1 MEFDKNNKSNIF
13 FKDSLTPTLS
23 PLKYKEKNQN
33 SNIHHEVNYNW
44 SHLTSDN
51 LAMRSTFCS

>member
-1 MEFDKNNKSNIF
+1 M
-13 FKDSLTPTLS
+13 LS

-44 SHLTSDN
+44 SHLTSDEYEYLLLIKAAAN
-51 LAMRSTFCS
+51 VMQSINITEATGG